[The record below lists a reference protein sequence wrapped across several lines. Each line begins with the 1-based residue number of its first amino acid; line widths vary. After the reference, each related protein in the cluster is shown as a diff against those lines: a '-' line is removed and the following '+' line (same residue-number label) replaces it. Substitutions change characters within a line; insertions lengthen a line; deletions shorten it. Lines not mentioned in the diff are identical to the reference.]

1 MKYSKEDLGYLKLE
15 LIRDIVGIIGML
27 IMFVIGLIKN
37 ISIMQITSVLVGGF
51 IIFQMIKIIIIIHKI
66 ENGKE

>member
-1 MKYSKEDLGYLKLE
+1 MKYTREDLGYLKLQ

-27 IMFVIGLIKN
+27 IMLVIGLIK
-37 ISIMQITSVLVGGF
+37 SIPIMIIISVLVGGF

-66 ENGKE
+66 ENGRE